1 MLETEPFRAGRAVS
15 GPIKPRVIGQ
25 DLDPSADDE
34 HHEEHVQE
42 VL

>member
-1 MLETEPFRAGRAVS
+1 VGTTFPLEPG
-15 GPIKPRVIGQ
+15 VIGQ
-25 DLDPSADDE
+25 DLDASTDDE